1 MTARASIPAAM
12 AKQAIAHTEL
22 EPIDRLEDKIKLLVN
37 MVARL
42 REDQAEAAAANARL
56 MREIEE
62 LRERLSE
69 ADGVSAEL
77 SALRSERDVVRS
89 RVSEMLAQLESI

>member
-1 MTARASIPAAM
+1 M
-12 AKQAIAHTEL
+12 AKQAIARTEL

-62 LRERLSE
+62 LRERLSD
-69 ADGVSAEL
+69 ADGVTAEL

>member
-1 MTARASIPAAM
+1 M
-12 AKQAIAHTEL
+12 AKQAIARATEL
-22 EPIDRLEDKIKLLVN
+22 EPIDRLEEKIKLLVD

-42 REDQAEAAAANARL
+42 REEQTQAADDNARL
-56 MREIEE
+56 ARQIEE
-62 LRERLSE
+62 LRARLLD

-89 RVSEMLAQLESI
+89 RVAEMLAQLESI

>member
-1 MTARASIPAAM
+1 M
-12 AKQAIAHTEL
+12 AKQALARTAEL
-22 EPIDRLEDKIKLLVN
+22 EPIERLEDKIKLLVN

-62 LRERLSE
+62 LRERLSD

>member
-1 MTARASIPAAM
+1 M
-12 AKQAIAHTEL
+12 AKQAIARTEL

-62 LRERLSE
+62 LRERLSD
-69 ADGVSAEL
+69 ADGVTAEL
-77 SALRSERDVVRS
+77 SALRSERDAVRS

>member
-1 MTARASIPAAM
+1 M
-12 AKQAIAHTEL
+12 AKQALARTEL

-62 LRERLSE
+62 LRERLSD
-69 ADGVSAEL
+69 ADGVTAEL

>member
-1 MTARASIPAAM
+1 M
-12 AKQAIAHTEL
+12 AKQAIARATEL
-22 EPIDRLEDKIKLLVN
+22 EPIDRLEEKIKLLVN

-42 REDQAEAAAANARL
+42 REEQTQAADDNARL
-56 MREIEE
+56 ARQIEE
-62 LRERLSE
+62 LRARLLD

-89 RVSEMLAQLESI
+89 RVAEMLAQLESI